1 MNNLFASVESIPAA
15 RTVYTFARSTAAGE
29 SLVVEFSRCESSNT
43 RGDCARLWYKH
54 GYTSRILPTYW
65 AVSTYATD
73 ADNNCRGR
81 YNPTIGADG
90 KLDFAWVLEATEENR
105 TKLLNEIMRRA
116 GINARIVTRED
127 WAAAGTLE
135 KAMQPGD
142 YVAAEIVDEL
152 RDCLPPMTDR
162 CDLFQAGE
170 PYDYREEPETGK
182 YRATYTTFV
191 RDKIG
196 WYYCGHCF
204 AGRREEVS
212 AHA

>member
-1 MNNLFASVESIPAA
+1 MNNLFASVESLTAA

-43 RGDCARLWYKH
+43 CGDCARLWYKH

-65 AVSTYATD
+65 VVSTYATD
-73 ADNNCRGR
+73 AYNNCRGR
-81 YNPTIGADG
+81 YNPTIGADC

-105 TKLLNEIMRRA
+105 VKLLNEIMRRA
-116 GINARIVTRED
+116 GIIVTRED

-152 RDCLPPMTDR
+152 RDCLPPRTDLR
-162 CDLFQAGE
+162 DLFQAGE
-170 PYDYREEPETGK
+170 PADFLRDPATGE
-182 YRATYTTFV
+182 YRAVYTTFA
-191 RDKIG
+191 RDELG
-196 WYYCGHCF
+196 WRYYGRCF
-204 AGRREEVS
+204 AGQCEEVS

>member
-1 MNNLFASVESIPAA
+1 MNNLFASVESLPAA
-15 RTVYTFARSTAAGE
+15 RTVYTFARPTAAGE

-43 RGDCARLWYKH
+43 CGDCARLWYKH

-65 AVSTYATD
+65 VVSTYATD
-73 ADNNCRGR
+73 AYNNCRGR

-90 KLDFAWVLEATEENR
+90 KLDFAWVLEANEENR
-105 TKLLNEIMRRA
+105 VKLLNEIMRRA
-116 GINARIVTRED
+116 GIIVTRED

-152 RDCLPPMTDR
+152 RDCLPPAWNTR
-162 CDLFQAGE
+162 DLFQLGE
-170 PYDYREEPETGK
+170 PYSHREDPETGK
-182 YRATYTTFV
+182 CRATYTTFV
-191 RDKIG
+191 RDEIG

>member
-1 MNNLFASVESIPAA
+1 MNNLFASVDSLPAA
-15 RTVYTFARSTAAGE
+15 RTVYTFARPTAAGE
-29 SLVVEFSRCESSNT
+29 SLVVEFSRCESSDT
-43 RGDCARLWYKH
+43 CGDCARLWYKH

-73 ADNNCRGR
+73 ADNNCWGR

-105 TKLLNEIMRRA
+105 VKLLNEIMRRA
-116 GINARIVTRED
+116 GIPARIVTRED

-152 RDCLPPMTDR
+152 RDCLPPMTDHR
-162 CDLFQAGE
+162 DLFQAGE
-170 PYDYREEPETGK
+170 PYDYREDPETGK
-182 YRATYTTFV
+182 YRATYTTFA
-191 RDKIG
+191 RDEIG
-196 WYYCGHCF
+196 WRYCGHCF